1 MATMDEEAE
10 APGSA
15 LTLEQ
20 QRVGHYAELTE
31 EQERQL
37 RAKMLT
43 VLEEH
48 EGESEITSTELAE
61 QAANELHLHCDDAE
75 ATIPERVFELALEV
89 MEAA

>member
-1 MATMDEEAE
+1 MATMDEEDE
-10 APGSA
+10 APRSA

-20 QRVGHYAELTE
+20 QRSGHYAELTE

-37 RAKMLT
+37 RAKML
-43 VLEEH
+43 LLLGEH
-48 EGESEITSTELAE
+48 EGDDPLTGTELAE

-89 MEAA
+89 IEGS